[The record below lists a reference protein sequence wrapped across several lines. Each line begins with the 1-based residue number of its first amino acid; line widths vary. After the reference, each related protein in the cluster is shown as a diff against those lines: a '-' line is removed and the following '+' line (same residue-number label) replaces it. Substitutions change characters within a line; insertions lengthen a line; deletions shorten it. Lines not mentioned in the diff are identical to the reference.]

1 MPLPSVKY
9 QYAHKQG
16 HNLATMNQVN
26 PDTPTNHADVPAA
39 TLLLDMGN
47 TRLKL
52 GWLINTRSQRETFYL
67 TLAYADIADLPRLLA
82 QHPIRPVAALGVNVA
97 GEHKAQQLTTLL
109 QQHYGVAV
117 SWVSSQANAGGVS
130 NTYLDP
136 AQLGADRWL
145 AMIGL
150 SRQPNPEAQPMML
163 ASFGTATT
171 IDTLNTAPPNGAR
184 TATWQFVGGLIL
196 PGLALMRASLAK
208 GTANLPNSEG
218 TSVAFPL
225 STTQA
230 INTGIA
236 AAQAGAVY
244 RQWQMAL
251 INFGMP
257 VRLFCTG
264 GAWPE
269 LASEVQA
276 VLASAHSAHG
286 LPAYPIQWLE
296 APVLDGLAQLAL
308 ATG

>member
-1 MPLPSVKY
+1 
-9 QYAHKQG
+9 
-16 HNLATMNQVN
+16 MNQANTVTSTTRTDL
-26 PDTPTNHADVPAA
+26 PPA

-52 GWLINTRSQRETFYL
+52 GWIINGCCQREANFL
-67 TLAYADIADLPRLLA
+67 TLAYTEIADLPDLLA
-82 QHPIRPVAALGVNVA
+82 QQPIRPAAALGVNVA
-97 GEHKAQQLTTLL
+97 GAHKGQQLTTLL
-109 QQHYGVAV
+109 EQHYHFAV
-117 SWVSSQANAGGVS
+117 SWVSSQPEAAGVS

-136 AQLGADRWL
+136 AQLGTDRWL

-150 SRQPNPEAQPMML
+150 SRQPNPQAQPMML

-171 IDTLNTAPPNGAR
+171 IDTLHPGSTQKGDSTPWTFA
-184 TATWQFVGGLIL
+184 GGLIL
-196 PGLALMRASLAK
+196 PGLALMRSSLAK
-208 GTANLPNSEG
+208 GTANLPSTQG
-218 TSVAFPL
+218 QSVAFPL
-225 STTQA
+225 STAQA

-244 RQWQMAL
+244 RQWQMAWVH
-251 INFGMP
+251 FGLP

-276 VLASAHSAHG
+276 VLAAAHAAHD
-286 LPAYPIQWLE
+286 LPACPVQWLE

-308 ATG
+308 SES